1 MNDDMMV
8 KSVVG
13 AKFMLIDD
21 EKVTKE
27 NQWRLYRYMTT
38 YKLYQYASWI
48 LVCLL
53 YRKYWQWCTVEP

>member
-1 MNDDMMV
+1 MMV

-38 YKLYQYASWI
+38 NKLYQY
-48 LVCLL
+48 VDGN
-53 YRKYWQWCTVEP
+53 RKRR